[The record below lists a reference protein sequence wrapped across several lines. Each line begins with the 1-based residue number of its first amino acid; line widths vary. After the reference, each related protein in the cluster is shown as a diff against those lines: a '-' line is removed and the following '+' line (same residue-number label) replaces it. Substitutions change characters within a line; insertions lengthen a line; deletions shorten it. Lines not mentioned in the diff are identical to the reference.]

1 MIKAFEE
8 LAYSRTPLG
17 ELSLRRRRLST
28 QEPYIYEIK
37 LGDEFLMSS
46 LFTEGET
53 ALAELGL
60 QPLVPNR
67 LDVAVGGLGLGY
79 TAASVLRNPRVK
91 SLCVIEK
98 FPEVIEWHCK
108 DVVPLGR
115 VLTADPRC
123 HLLEGDFF
131 AIFGVPVREEDVG
144 IGGRKLHAILVD
156 IDHSPRCL
164 LSPAHE
170 TFYKPDGLRAMAT
183 HLHPGGIFALWSN
196 DPPDDKLLDVL
207 FEIFDVSQ
215 AKIVT
220 FNNPLQN
227 GMAASTIYIAR
238 AVHERPQVHRS
249 PS

>member
-1 MIKAFEE
+1 MTKTFEE
-8 LAYSRTPLG
+8 LAFSRTPMG
-17 ELSLRRRRLST
+17 ELSLRRRRLSAQDT
-28 QEPYIYEIK
+28 YIYEIK

-53 ALAELGL
+53 ALAELSL
-60 QPLVPNR
+60 QALVPNG

-79 TAASVLRNPRVK
+79 TAASVLRNPRVQ
-91 SLCVIEK
+91 SLYVIEK

-131 AIFGVPVREEDVG
+131 AIFGVPLREEDAG
-144 IGGRKLHAILVD
+144 IGGRKFHAILVD
-156 IDHSPRCL
+156 IDHSPQCL
-164 LSPAHE
+164 LSHAHE
-170 TFYKPDGLRAMAT
+170 SFYEPDGLRALAT

-196 DPPDDKLLDVL
+196 DPPDDKFLDVL
-207 FEIFDVSQ
+207 FDVFDVSE
-215 AKIVT
+215 AKVVT

-227 GMAASTIYIAR
+227 GTAASTIYIAR
-238 AVHERPQVHRS
+238 TVHELPPVHRS
-249 PS
+249 QS

>member
-1 MIKAFEE
+1 MKKAFEE
-8 LAYSRTPLG
+8 LAYSRTTMG
-17 ELSLRRRRLST
+17 ELSLRRRTSST
-28 QEPYIYEIK
+28 QEAYIYEIK

-53 ALAELGL
+53 ALAELSL
-60 QPLVPNR
+60 QELAVNR

-79 TAASVLRNPRVK
+79 TAASVLRNPHVQ

-131 AIFGVPVREEDVG
+131 AIFGAPLRAEDAN

-156 IDHSPRCL
+156 IDHSPRSL

-170 TFYKPDGLRAMAT
+170 PFYKPEGLRALTT

-196 DPPDDKLLDVL
+196 DPPDDRFLDVL
-207 FEIFDVSQ
+207 FDVFDVSQ
-215 AKIVT
+215 AKVVT

-227 GMAASTIYIAR
+227 GTAASTVYIAR
-238 AVHERPQVHRS
+238 AVYELPQVHRS
-249 PS
+249 QS